1 MKKQKLGIIL
11 AAGRNSRLY
20 PESFYMPKAFATVY
34 NRPAIYYAIAQLF
47 ACGVNLITIVCNET
61 DRDLFEKLANKFNN
75 GKVKISITTQVEPK
89 GPIDALDIGF
99 THSCKEFKLGD
110 NKNSNVD
117 NVYLYFADNVFTCV
131 TSIIPRSIKDSAD
144 KDPIITLIT
153 IKSDETDKFGCLYK
167 QIYANE
173 DGSITTKYEIVE
185 KPSSSM
191 RYMQYDPNP
200 NPVKELSGVITGFYV
215 YSNKDNRFCNN
226 LSIVKTMSSI
236 PNYTCSISDF
246 NELFIDD
253 VNDKGESI
261 NIIDLSPIGIPFPIQ
276 HVKKWFD
283 IGTGAGLASASSAIM
298 EFENNLMLIM
308 KRVPG
313 YPEIE
318 GLIAGFY
325 DINKDIDGVFKDA
338 YDENYSSLDYTSH
351 VNEAIR
357 TYKEFKP
364 SF

>member
-20 PESFYMPKAFATVY
+20 PESFYVPKAFATVY

-47 ACGVNLITIVCNET
+47 ACGVNLITVVCNEA
-61 DRDLFEKLANKFNN
+61 DRNLFEKLANKFNN

-110 NKNSNVD
+110 CKESNVD
-117 NVYLYFADNVFTCV
+117 NVYLYFADNVFTCASSV
-131 TSIIPRSIKDSAD
+131 IPRAIKDFAD
-144 KDPIITLIT
+144 KDPIITLVT

-167 QIYANE
+167 LVYTNE
-173 DGSITTKYEIVE
+173 DGSTISKYELEE
-185 KPSSSM
+185 KPSSGK
-191 RYMQYDPNP
+191 YMQYNPNP
-200 NPVKELSGVITGFYV
+200 NPRKELGGIITGFYV

-226 LSIVKTMSSI
+226 LSIIKAMSI
-236 PNYTCSISDF
+236 PNYTRNITDF

-261 NIIDLSPIGIPFPIQ
+261 NIIDLSPMGIPFPMQ
-276 HVKKWFD
+276 HAKKWFD
-283 IGTGAGLASASSAIM
+283 IGTGAGLASASSAVM
-298 EFENNLMLIM
+298 EFENALIPVM
-308 KRVPG
+308 KRMPG

-325 DINKDIDGVFKDA
+325 DVSKDVDGVFKDV
-338 YDENYSSLDYTSH
+338 YDENYSSLDYTFH

-357 TYKEFKP
+357 TYKEFRP

>member
-20 PESFYMPKAFATVY
+20 PESFYVPKAFATVY

-47 ACGVNLITIVCNET
+47 ACGVNLITIVCNEA
-61 DRDLFEKLANKFNN
+61 DRALFEKLTNKFNN
-75 GKVKISITTQVEPK
+75 GKVKISIATQAEPK

-110 NKNSNVD
+110 CEKSNVD
-117 NVYLYFADNVFTCV
+117 NVYLYFADNVFTCA
-131 TSIIPRSIKDSAD
+131 TSIIPRAIKDSVD
-144 KDPIITLIT
+144 KDPIITLVT
-153 IKSDETDKFGCLYK
+153 IKSDDTDKFGCLYK
-167 QIYANE
+167 LVYATK
-173 DGSITTKYEIVE
+173 DQTTITKYEIVE
-185 KPSSSM
+185 KPSSGA
-191 RYMQYDPNP
+191 YMQYNPNP
-200 NPVKELSGVITGFYV
+200 NPRKELSGIITGFYV
-215 YSNKDNRFCNN
+215 YSNKDNRFYNN
-226 LSIVKTMSSI
+226 LGVIKAMSI
-236 PNYTCSISDF
+236 PNFTRNISDF

-261 NIIDLSPIGIPFPIQ
+261 NIIDLSPIGLPLPVQ
-276 HVKKWFD
+276 RSKKWFD
-283 IGTGAGLASASSAIM
+283 IGTGAGLASASSTIM
-298 EFENNLMLIM
+298 EIENVIIPIM
-308 KRVPG
+308 KRLPG

-325 DINKDIDGVFKDA
+325 DFNKDVDGVFKDI
-338 YDENYSSLDYTSH
+338 YDENYSSLDYTFR

-357 TYKEFKP
+357 TYKEFRP